1 MCLSGSGVN
10 FYGGPGESA
19 HKYFVKALENNTQ
32 YRVHEFAKQIANRIY
47 ECMIFKIANERML
60 QQEDDYEIIPR
71 YCNDENDGEEEE
83 TVGLHS
89 LLEPVAQTHFV
100 IGTMYDTDDSVSH
113 GSKDMSHG
121 RNEKEYVRY
130 VRYG

>member
-10 FYGGPGESA
+10 FYGSPGESA
-19 HKYFVKALENNTQ
+19 HKYFVKAPGDNTQ

-47 ECMIFKIANERML
+47 ECMIFKIANERVL

-89 LLEPVAQTHFV
+89 FV
-100 IGTMYDTDDSVSH
+100 GKYTINIHLIDNDGESGETIV
-113 GSKDMSHG
+113 K
-121 RNEKEYVRY
+121 
-130 VRYG
+130 